1 LLILESCNN
10 VIIEHT
16 VKSLA
21 ELLNALRKKKAFYQN
36 NAELLTNLAGWSVEE
51 KSCSNNSLQKYK
63 IPHKNSLQ
71 KQSTRFT
78 ARSNY
83 SFFVRFRALY

>member
-10 VIIEHT
+10 VIIKHW

-21 ELLNALRKKKAFYQN
+21 ELLNVLQKKKAFYQN
-36 NAELLTNLAGWSVEE
+36 NAEFWRPNLARWLVEQ

-63 IPHKNSLQ
+63 HRTK
-71 KQSTRFT
+71 TRS
-78 ARSNY
+78 RSNLRGLPREPNFS
-83 SFFVRFRALY
+83 SFAFTLCI